1 MKFARFF
8 GLAVAG
14 LFLIAMTSNAH
25 ADKRVALIIGN
36 GNYHKTSILPNA
48 THDAGAVGALFRV
61 MGFDLVDAKFD
72 LGIADLRGA
81 LRDFSDQV
89 QRPISPSCTT
99 RGMEWR

>member
-36 GNYHKTSILPNA
+36 GN
-48 THDAGAVGALFRV
+48 
-61 MGFDLVDAKFD
+61 
-72 LGIADLRGA
+72 
-81 LRDFSDQV
+81 
-89 QRPISPSCTT
+89 
-99 RGMEWR
+99 